1 MNKTVC
7 IRVDGSAEIGTGH
20 IIRCLALAEELS
32 YRGFRTIFCT
42 KDFDSGLIMKIKSEG
57 FDLSVIPANLSLEE
71 DRKHFT
77 SIAKRNNADIAITD
91 NYYFTNGY
99 LKHLKDNFKVVVS
112 IDDVADTFFYSDI
125 LINQNINAIPE
136 KYNGKTENG
145 TKLLLGPAYA
155 LLRPE
160 FKKYHDKSREFDS
173 VKNILVTLG
182 GSDQENQT
190 LKALRALEKI
200 EGDLSITI
208 VLGVSNR
215 NKEGIRKYVN
225 KIKKDIKLLEN
236 VSNMAELMCEADIA
250 IGAGGS
256 TSWEFCCIGVPI
268 IIIFLAENQKSIA
281 EGLCVRGISVNLGN
295 YRYVSENDIKTAVE
309 ELINN
314 PYKRKVMSQKGKEIV
329 DGKGA
334 ERVTEEII
342 SLLREKNEGENN

>member
-57 FDLSVIPANLSLEE
+57 FDCSVIPVNISLGE
-71 DRKHFT
+71 DMKHFAG
-77 SIAKRNNADIAITD
+77 IAQKYNADVTITD
-91 NYYFTNGY
+91 NYYFTDGY

-112 IDDVADTFFYSDI
+112 IDDIADTFFYSDI
-125 LINQNINAIPE
+125 LINQNINATPE
-136 KYNGKTENG
+136 KYYGKTENG
-145 TKLLLGPAYA
+145 AKMLLGPTYA

-160 FKKYHDKSREFDS
+160 FKKYHNQLREFDK

-182 GSDQENQT
+182 GCDPKNQT
-190 LKALRALEKI
+190 LKVLKALEMVK
-200 EGDLSITI
+200 GDFSITAVI
-208 VLGVSNR
+208 GVGNSN
-215 NKEGIRKYVN
+215 EEIIRDYIATVR
-225 KIKKDIKLLEN
+225 KDIKLLKD
-236 VSNMAELMCEADIA
+236 VSNMAELMRNADIA

-256 TSWEFCCIGVPI
+256 TSWEFCCLGIPMV
-268 IIIFLAENQKSIA
+268 IIFLADNQKGIA
-281 EGLCVRGISVNLGN
+281 EGLYERGLALNLGW
-295 YRYVSENDIKTAVE
+295 YKYVTENDIKDAVE
-309 ELINN
+309 ILITS
-314 PYKRKVMSQKGKEIV
+314 PDKREMMSLKGREIV

-342 SLLREKNEGENN
+342 ALLREKYEGKNN